1 LWRSQRFGS
10 DSKVFM
16 IGVPAHFR
24 AQHVI
29 PRYKLEG
36 EAGAD
41 SEGEIGK
48 PCSNLLVRQNVVSV
62 VTNNPEIGL
71 SKPGKRICNMFA

>member
-1 LWRSQRFGS
+1 MFHHHNVVVESS
-10 DSKVFM
+10 DDLDKLSE
-16 IGVPAHFR
+16 GE
-24 AQHVI
+24 
-29 PRYKLEG
+29 LEG

-41 SEGEIGK
+41 SEGKIGK

-71 SKPGKRICNMFA
+71 LKPGKRICNMFT